1 MFADTNRQLRKLSIY
16 KPMQFRV
23 TEIEFDFSDDIGNG
37 DTMDDF
43 LTDEYKQEIIEETL
57 TTTWEA
63 ADEEDLIEEIT
74 SATGW
79 CIKSIDYRY
88 LPKFHQPI

>member
-1 MFADTNRQLRKLSIY
+1 MKDLFSDTNRQLRKLSIY

-23 TEIEFDFSDDIGNG
+23 TQIELDFDDSIGVFSIEDQKEIV
-37 DTMDDF
+37 
-43 LTDEYKQEIIEETL
+43 DEITA
-57 TTTWEA
+57 TTWEA

-74 SATGW
+74 NATSW

-88 LPKFHQPI
+88 LPKFHQPV